1 MELPDFNL
9 RHLRAL
15 LAIVQVGSV
24 SAAAR
29 SINLTQPAITQAIGK
44 LEAQLGTKLFDRVPG
59 GMTPTEAGLIL
70 ATRAAT
76 ILRLIGSRR
85 VTSPQMR
92 AFLALARSGSYAHA
106 AKALGVREP
115 SLHRAIGDLSLNIGQ
130 KLVERRGRGVA
141 LTPRGLATARQF
153 RLAQSEIRS
162 ALAELENLRGRE
174 VGRIVIGAMPLCR
187 AQLLPAAISEFHQRF
202 PEVELGVLEGS
213 HTELV
218 GPLRDGEVDL
228 MIGAL
233 RGEVGPDL
241 NQQSLFVDRPVV
253 LGRAEHPLA
262 KLGNAPTV
270 DDLALYPWIVPSA
283 PTPLRTQW
291 ESVFRNRGLTPPKV
305 AIECGSVIVIRQL
318 LVRDDYLT
326 ILSPAQVAVELEA
339 GWLKQIWSPPS
350 EVARTI
356 GITTRMEWQ
365 PTQLQQEFIAVV
377 ERQAKEL
384 AVDA

>member
-1 MELPDFNL
+1 MDLSDFNL

-15 LAIVQVGSV
+15 LAIAQVGSV

-29 SINLTQPAITQAIGK
+29 SVNLTQPAITQAIGK
-44 LEAQLGTKLFDRVPG
+44 LEKQLGIQLFARGPT
-59 GMTPTEAGLIL
+59 GMTPTEAGRIL
-70 ATRAAT
+70 AARTAT

-92 AFLALARSGSYAHA
+92 AFLALAHAGSYTQA
-106 AKALGVREP
+106 AKALHVREP
-115 SLHRAIGDLSLNIGQ
+115 SLHRAIADLSLNVGQ

-141 LTPRGLATARQF
+141 LTPRGQATARQF

-174 VGRIVIGAMPLCR
+174 VGRIMVGAMPLCR
-187 AQLLPAAISEFHQRF
+187 AQLLPAAIGEFHRRY
-202 PEVELGVLEGS
+202 PEVELGVVEGS

-241 NQQSLFVDRPVV
+241 TQQPLFVDRPVV
-253 LGRAEHPLA
+253 LGRARHPLA
-262 KLGNAPTV
+262 RQKKPLTV
-270 DDLALYPWIVPSA
+270 EDLARYPWIVPAA
-283 PTPLRTQW
+283 PAPLRAQW
-291 ESVFRNRGLTPPKV
+291 ESIFHNRGLPAPKV

-339 GWLKQIWSPPS
+339 DWLKQIWSPPG
-350 EVARTI
+350 EVVRTI
-356 GITTRMEWQ
+356 GITTRAEWQ
-365 PTQLQQEFIAVV
+365 PTGLQRQFIAVV
-377 ERQAKEL
+377 EQQAEGL
-384 AVDA
+384 AFNT